1 MQTITKTIKLRL
13 YTTPEQTAMFK
24 YMSEQYRQACN
35 FVSQYIFDNDFE
47 LNSSKLNKV
56 LYREVR
62 AKFTLKSQLAQS
74 TFRTTT
80 ARYKTTQ
87 TQLAQKPYR
96 YKDENGEYQQITKT
110 LEWLLKPVLFRRP
123 QCDLVRDRDYSF
135 IENATILSINTLD
148 KRAKVRFAGDFW
160 AEYLDGSWSLGTAKL
175 LNLKG
180 IWYLHIP
187 VTKAVEEFN
196 KKNISHVVGIDR
208 GLRFLTV
215 TYDEQGKTEFK
226 RGKQILRKRHK
237 FLKIRQQL
245 QSKGTKSAK
254 RALKRLS
261 GRENRWMCDVN
272 HCLSKTLV
280 EKYGSNTLFVLE
292 NLTGI
297 SFEESNLKRGSKFN
311 NDLRFWAFYQLEQ
324 FLAYK
329 SHEVCSEVLKVSA
342 RYTSQRCLKCGSIN
356 KANRHHHTHEYI
368 CQCGYR
374 SNDDRI
380 GAMNIQLLGTLWISG
395 DERPHFEKIT
405 TSD

>member
-1 MQTITKTIKLRL
+1 MQNLTKTIKLRL
-13 YTTPEQTAMFK
+13 YANSEQAVMFK
-24 YMSEQYRQACN
+24 QMSEQYRQACN

-47 LNSSKLNKV
+47 LNSVKLNKV

-62 AKFTLKSQLAQS
+62 SEFSLKSQLAQS
-74 TFRTTT
+74 AFRTAT

-87 TQLAQKPYR
+87 TQLAQKH
-96 YKDENGEYQQITKT
+96 KT
-110 LEWLLKPVLFRRP
+110 LEWLFKPVLFHRP

-135 IENATILSINTLD
+135 VENGTTLSINTLD
-148 KRAKVRFAGDFW
+148 KRVKVKFAGDFW
-160 AEYLDGSWSLGTAKL
+160 AEYLDGSWNLGTAKL

-187 VTKAVEEFN
+187 VTKNFEEFN
-196 KKNISHVVGIDR
+196 KEKIQHVVGIDR
-208 GLRFLTV
+208 GLRFLAV
-215 TYDEQGKTEFK
+215 TYDEHGKTGFT
-226 RGKQILRKRHK
+226 RGKQLLGKRHK
-237 FLKIRQQL
+237 FLKVRQQL
-245 QSKGTKSAK
+245 QAKGTKSAK
-254 RALKRLS
+254 RVLARLS
-261 GRENRWMCDVN
+261 GRENRWMSDVN

-292 NLTGI
+292 DLTGI
-297 SFEESNLKRGSKFN
+297 SFEESNLNRGSKAN
-311 NDLRFWAFYQLEQ
+311 NDLRSWAFYQLEQ

-329 SHEVCSEVLKVSA
+329 ARENCSEVLKVSA
-342 RYTSQRCLKCGSIN
+342 RYTSQRCPKCGNIN

-395 DERPHFEKIT
+395 EDKPHFEKIT
-405 TSD
+405 ILG

>member
-24 YMSEQYRQACN
+24 QMSEQYRQACN

-56 LYREVR
+56 LYREIR
-62 AKFTLKSQLAQS
+62 AKFALKSQTAQS
-74 TFRTTT
+74 TFRTAT

-96 YKDENGEYQQITKT
+96 YKDEHGEYQYITKT

-135 IENATILSINTLD
+135 IENGTILSINTLD

-160 AEYLDGSWSLGTAKL
+160 AEYLDGSWNLGTAKL

-196 KKNISHVVGIDR
+196 KENISHVVGIDR

-215 TYDEQGKTEFK
+215 TYDEHGK
-226 RGKQILRKRHK
+226 
-237 FLKIRQQL
+237 
-245 QSKGTKSAK
+245 
-254 RALKRLS
+254 
-261 GRENRWMCDVN
+261 NR
-272 HCLSKTLV
+272 
-280 EKYGSNTLFVLE
+280 
-292 NLTGI
+292 
-297 SFEESNLKRGSKFN
+297 
-311 NDLRFWAFYQLEQ
+311 
-324 FLAYK
+324 
-329 SHEVCSEVLKVSA
+329 
-342 RYTSQRCLKCGSIN
+342 
-356 KANRHHHTHEYI
+356 
-368 CQCGYR
+368 
-374 SNDDRI
+374 
-380 GAMNIQLLGTLWISG
+380 IQTW
-395 DERPHFEKIT
+395 
-405 TSD
+405 

>member
-1 MQTITKTIKLRL
+1 MQNLTKTIKIRL
-13 YTTPEQTAMFK
+13 YVNAEQATMFK
-24 YMSEQYRQACN
+24 QMSEQYRQACN
-35 FVSQYIFDNDFE
+35 FVSQYIFDNEFE
-47 LNSSKLNKV
+47 LNSAKLNKV

-62 AKFTLKSQLAQS
+62 YKFSLKSQLAQS
-74 TFRTTT
+74 TFRTAT

-87 TQLAQKPYR
+87 TQLVQKH
-96 YKDENGEYQQITKT
+96 KT
-110 LEWLLKPVLFRRP
+110 LEWLFKPVLFRRP

-135 IENATILSINTLD
+135 VENSSLLSINTLD
-148 KRAKVRFAGDFW
+148 KRTKVRFAGDFW

-187 VTKAVEEFN
+187 VTKNFEEFD
-196 KKNISHVVGIDR
+196 KEKIQHVVGIDR
-208 GLRFLTV
+208 GLRFLAV
-215 TYDEQGKTEFK
+215 TYDEHGKTEFTREK
-226 RGKQILRKRHK
+226 KILRKRHK
-237 FLKIRQQL
+237 FLKVRQQL
-245 QSKGTKSAK
+245 QAKGTKSAK
-254 RALKRLS
+254 RVLQRLS
-261 GRENRWMCDVN
+261 GRENRWMSDIN

-292 NLTGI
+292 DLTGI
-297 SFEESNLKRGSKFN
+297 SFEESNLNRGSIAN
-311 NDLRFWAFYQLEQ
+311 NDLRSWAFYQLEQ

-329 SHEVCSEVLKVSA
+329 AHAICSEVLKVSA
-342 RYTSQRCLKCGSIN
+342 KYTSQRCPKCGNIN

-395 DERPHFEKIT
+395 EDKPHFEKK
-405 TSD
+405 SQL

>member
-1 MQTITKTIKLRL
+1 MQNLTKTIKLRL
-13 YTTPEQTAMFK
+13 YVNSEQAAMFK
-24 YMSEQYRQACN
+24 QMSEQYRQACN

-47 LNSSKLNKV
+47 LNSAKLNKV

-62 AKFTLKSQLAQS
+62 YKFSLKSQLAQS
-74 TFRTTT
+74 TFRTAT

-87 TQLAQKPYR
+87 TQLVQK
-96 YKDENGEYQQITKT
+96 NKT
-110 LEWLLKPVLFRRP
+110 LEWLFKPVLFRRP

-135 IENATILSINTLD
+135 VENSSLLSINTLD

-187 VTKAVEEFN
+187 VTKNFEEFDQR
-196 KKNISHVVGIDR
+196 KIQHVVGIDR
-208 GLRFLTV
+208 GLRFLAV
-215 TYDEQGKTEFK
+215 TYDEHGKTGFK
-226 RGKQILRKRHK
+226 RGKQILSKRHK
-237 FLKIRQQL
+237 FFKVRQQL
-245 QSKGTKSAK
+245 QAKGTKSAK
-254 RALKRLS
+254 RALVRLS
-261 GRENRWMCDVN
+261 GRENRWMSDIN
-272 HCLSKTLV
+272 HCLSKTLAL
-280 EKYGSNTLFVLE
+280 KYGSNNLFVLE
-292 NLTGI
+292 DLTGI
-297 SFEESNLKRGSKFN
+297 SFEESNLNRGSKSN
-311 NDLRFWAFYQLEQ
+311 NDLRSWAFYQLEQ

-329 SHEVCSEVLKVSA
+329 AHAICSEVLKVSA
-342 RYTSQRCLKCGSIN
+342 RYTSQRCPKCGNIN

-395 DERPHFEKIT
+395 EDKPHFEKIT
-405 TSD
+405 TLG